1 MLHVLAS
8 AADTPLV
15 SCAKCG
21 ERLFVPEASELS
33 DANNVRYQWKC
44 ESCGCSFETTVCLRA
59 QRGRRRS
66 DQQRPLSVRRGSWW

>member
-21 ERLFVPEASELS
+21 ERLFVPEASEFS